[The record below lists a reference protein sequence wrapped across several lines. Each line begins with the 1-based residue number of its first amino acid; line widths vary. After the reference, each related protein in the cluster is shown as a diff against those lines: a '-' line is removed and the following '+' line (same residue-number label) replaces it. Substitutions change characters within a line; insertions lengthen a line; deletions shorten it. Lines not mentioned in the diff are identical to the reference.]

1 MASRLGYTGV
11 FGDNMKQ
18 AGSLFGS
25 AIMESMGYE
34 DEDKAVDRII
44 READWDTDEGKQ
56 AALNSVR
63 SISPDGY
70 TELVKQL
77 NETARAEAETAN
89 IELQMRTNELASIKA
104 LKSGSWATEWQLD
117 PSQNGAGPTLQRWL
131 RANGY
136 GTTKKE
142 LKEIEGITTTAQ
154 AATFLNEKIDT
165 GASGII
171 KDMQEH
177 MNLARSMYIDSK
189 VYQTYNERH
198 NIDTPKIDATGEV
211 VTPDENDFDTQ
222 LDEAGN
228 IDGDATVSASNDGAG
243 RTTFANITPTE
254 LINKQPIEKT
264 TNVFQGPAGAGRGP
278 TIK

>member
-89 IELQMRTNELASIKA
+89 IELQM
-104 LKSGSWATEWQLD
+104 
-117 PSQNGAGPTLQRWL
+117 
-131 RANGY
+131 
-136 GTTKKE
+136 
-142 LKEIEGITTTAQ
+142 
-154 AATFLNEKIDT
+154 
-165 GASGII
+165 
-171 KDMQEH
+171 
-177 MNLARSMYIDSK
+177 
-189 VYQTYNERH
+189 
-198 NIDTPKIDATGEV
+198 
-211 VTPDENDFDTQ
+211 
-222 LDEAGN
+222 
-228 IDGDATVSASNDGAG
+228 
-243 RTTFANITPTE
+243 
-254 LINKQPIEKT
+254 
-264 TNVFQGPAGAGRGP
+264 
-278 TIK
+278 